1 MSGRFKF
8 IIEGNAWPPP
18 SWVERFFLDQ
28 PISAGRD
35 WVYNQL
41 KTNDMTYKQ
50 VYKVPSPE
58 GAVQFEDWDLA
69 LKFAQE
75 QGLGPGR
82 ILTEFYNEAGQL
94 VEPPPNLPP
103 DFRVNVDEHAL
114 DAARYAQGGA
124 PPKTMDWAPIYG
136 PAPGDPI
143 DVFAL
148 KGQAIKQAQDAI
160 AAALRISKAS
170 APSEFVQP
178 PEVTPQDLGAP
189 SPVPYSLFCRQPSAD
204 IDATG
209 LEIRQETRS
218 AKDLRKI
225 AEAADDFVSGIGLG
239 DFIRSAFEAG
249 AYRLELIVGD
259 VSIKVYKHPN
269 N

>member
-1 MSGRFKF
+1 MRYRFY
-8 IIEGNAWPPP
+8 ITGNAWPPP
-18 SWVERFFLDQ
+18 SWVEQYFKGQ

-41 KTNDMTYKQ
+41 KTNDMTLKQ
-50 VYKVPSPE
+50 VYTVPSPE

-94 VEPPPNLPP
+94 VDPPINMPPPNLEAIEA
-103 DFRVNVDEHAL
+103 FEHSL
-114 DAARYAQGGA
+114 DAARYAQGGKIPA
-124 PPKTMDWAPIYG
+124 DYG
-136 PAPGDPI
+136 SSDYLDRIFKA
-143 DVFAL
+143 
-148 KGQAIKQAQDAI
+148 KQQGAQLAQDAI

>member
-8 IIEGNAWPPP
+8 ILEGNAWPPP
-18 SWVERFFLDQ
+18 SWVERFILDQ

-41 KTNDMTYKQ
+41 KTNDMTLKQ

-94 VEPPPNLPP
+94 IEPPPNLPP

-114 DAARYAQGGA
+114 DAARYAQGGKIPA
-124 PPKTMDWAPIYG
+124 DYG
-136 PAPGDPI
+136 SSDYLDRVWNAKRRAI
-143 DVFAL
+143 DE
-148 KGQAIKQAQDAI
+148 AQDAI

-170 APSEFVQP
+170 SPSEFVQP

-209 LEIRQETRS
+209 QETRTLTIS
-218 AKDLRKI
+218 AKDLDRVAAVAVSFCDVPGLGQFI
-225 AEAADDFVSGIGLG
+225 EAAFD
-239 DFIRSAFEAG
+239 EG
-249 AYRLELIVGD
+249 AYRLEILIGD
-259 VSIKVYKHPN
+259 ISIKVYKHPN